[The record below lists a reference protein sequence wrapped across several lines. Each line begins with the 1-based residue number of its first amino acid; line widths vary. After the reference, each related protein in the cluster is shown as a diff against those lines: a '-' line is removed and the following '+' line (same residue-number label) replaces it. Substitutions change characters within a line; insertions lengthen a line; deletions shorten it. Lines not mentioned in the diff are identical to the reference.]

1 MLAALQ
7 VLQSITMAKAKH
19 QPSNIVPLHRDAAGS
34 CVELFSGCGGLAMG
48 LSVAGF
54 RHELLVEWDEHA
66 ANTVAHNRQRRTKHV
81 RDWPYVKQD
90 VRAVE
95 WAQYKDNVQIVAGG
109 PPCQPFSVGGK
120 ANGDKDA
127 RDMWPEAIRAVREIE
142 PDFFVFENVR
152 GLLRPAFAEY
162 VAWITA
168 YLANPSIVRKLGEEH
183 MAHLSRLRR
192 RTSKAPYVVRVL
204 PVNAADYGAPQKRH
218 RVLIMGVR
226 KGAGAL
232 PELPKP
238 THSQDRLVWDK
249 WITGE
254 YWDRHRLPKPA
265 ADCAPPHEARIAA
278 KLRKH
283 MQPPAESAWMTCRDA
298 FVGLGEPSLRHDVA
312 NHKFQPGARIYPG
325 HTGSP
330 IDEPAKALK
339 AGVHGVPGGENMLA
353 REDGS
358 VRYFSIRE
366 AARLQGLDDQYEF
379 PGSWTESM
387 RQLGN
392 AVPVQLASAIGMWL
406 SRSIGDSQGT
416 QHVA

>member
-1 MLAALQ
+1 MLATLKVPNA
-7 VLQSITMAKAKH
+7 TPMAKADLTSK
-19 QPSNIVPLHRDAAGS
+19 IVPIRRDWTAN

-48 LSVAGF
+48 LSIEGF
-54 RHELLVEWDEHA
+54 HHELLVEWDEHA
-66 ANTVAHNRQRRTKHV
+66 ANTVAHNRRRRTKHV
-81 RDWPYVKQD
+81 KDWPYVKQD
-90 VRAVE
+90 VRTIE
-95 WAQYKDNVQIVAGG
+95 WTQYKNKVQVVAGG

-152 GLLRPAFAEY
+152 GLLRPAFADY

-168 YLANPSIVRKLGEEH
+168 YLANPSVMRKQGETH
-183 MAHLSRLRR
+183 MAHLARLRR
-192 RTSKAPYVVRVL
+192 KMSRSPYFVRVL

-218 RVLIMGVR
+218 RVLIIGVR
-226 KGAGAL
+226 KDYGII
-232 PELPKP
+232 PELLKP

-254 YWDRHRLPKPA
+254 YWDRHGLPRPTA
-265 ADCAPPHEARIAA
+265 ESAPSLEARIAA

-283 MQPPAESAWMTCRDA
+283 GQRPVESAWVTCRDA
-298 FVGLGEPSLRHDVA
+298 FAGLGEPSLRHDIP
-312 NHKFQPGARIYPG
+312 NHKFQPGARVYPG

-392 AVPVQLASAIGMWL
+392 AVPVQLARAIGAWL
-406 SRSIGDSQGT
+406 SGAMGDAKKAE
-416 QHVA
+416 HAA

>member
-1 MLAALQ
+1 
-7 VLQSITMAKAKH
+7 MAK
-19 QPSNIVPLHRDAAGS
+19 PNYNSNVISLRRDAATNS
-34 CVELFSGCGGLAMG
+34 VELFSGCGGLAMG
-48 LSVAGF
+48 LSIAGF

-66 ANTVAHNRQRRTKHV
+66 ANTVAHNRQRRAKHV
-81 RDWPYVKQD
+81 RDWPYIKQD
-90 VRAVE
+90 VRAVD
-95 WAQYKDNVQIVAGG
+95 WTQYKDKVHVVAGG

-142 PDFFVFENVR
+142 PEFFVFENVR
-152 GLLRPAFAEY
+152 GLLRPAFADY
-162 VAWITA
+162 VTWITA
-168 YLANPSIVRKLGEEH
+168 YLANPSILRKPGEEH
-183 MAHLSRLRR
+183 LVHLGRLQRQAN
-192 RTSKAPYVVRVL
+192 KAPYVVRIL

-218 RVLIMGVR
+218 RVLIIGVR
-226 KGAGAL
+226 KDRESL

-249 WITGE
+249 WISGV
-254 YWDRHRLPKPA
+254 YWERHGLPRPSE
-265 ADCAPPHEARIAA
+265 DCIPPHEARIAT
-278 KLRKH
+278 KLNKH
-283 MQPPAESAWMTCRDA
+283 NRPPSENAWVTCRDA
-298 FVGLGEPSLRHDVA
+298 FVGLGEPSLRHDIP
-312 NHKFQPGARIYPG
+312 NHKFQPGARVYPG

-353 REDGS
+353 REDDS

-366 AARLQGLDDQYEF
+366 AARLQGFDDKYQF

-392 AVPVQLASAIGMWL
+392 AVPVQLASAVGTWL
-406 SRSIGDSQGT
+406 SKTMENRKRIQR
-416 QHVA
+416 VA